1 MWLRS
6 YNKMDKAQKLKLI
19 GYVVLVILVAN
30 MILFAMQLVSAL
42 MFWVVI
48 ALGALFV
55 WKGLPLL
62 RERMK

>member
-1 MWLRS
+1 
-6 YNKMDKAQKLKLI
+6 MDKAQKLKLI